1 MGLCRVLHDAVCC
14 PLGASRACA
23 TLTSARGMQAAG
35 ALDARSV
42 EEVAEAESALVDL
55 IQRAERIERGR
66 AAKKQASPLPLGGG
80 ATQSACSVTFT
91 FNYSNFMLTRVGPQ
105 RLRLVV
111 IPSGPSALS
120 ARGVPHDPS
129 VLAASRQCLTV
140 VCAALRTRAR
150 ALDHE
155 LGPLK
160 QAHRKH
166 VAESPSEKVGL
177 LRLACVRTPR
187 RSRRRPL
194 LPIRT
199 WCGSSRESCC
209 RTTSS
214 SRQAR

>member
-1 MGLCRVLHDAVCC
+1 M
-14 PLGASRACA
+14 
-23 TLTSARGMQAAG
+23 
-35 ALDARSV
+35 
-42 EEVAEAESALVDL
+42 DL

-66 AAKKQASPLPLGGG
+66 AAKKQASPLPLGR
-80 ATQSACSVTFT
+80 QSLAISCVHV
-91 FNYSNFMLTRVGPQ
+91 RVGPQ

-111 IPSGPSALS
+111 IPGGPSALS

-129 VLAASRQCLTV
+129 VLAASRQCLTA

-155 LGPLK
+155 LGRLK
-160 QAHRKH
+160 QAHRKQ
-166 VAESPSEKVGL
+166 VAEIPSKKIEL

-194 LPIRT
+194 LPTRT

-209 RTTSS
+209 GTTSS
-214 SRQAR
+214 SRRARCSARWTDLRWASCSTWWRISRRLSPPLRCA